1 MMGLIYATEALVGM
15 DEYCIEFI
23 GGYRKGLYG
32 PVK

>member
-1 MMGLIYATEALVGM
+1 LIYATEALKGM
-15 DEYCIEFI
+15 DEYCIEYI